1 MTTTEVAT
9 VVTRNPANGRQ
20 LASYPVHSDQDV
32 DQAVGDVFAAG
43 ERWAQVPAGDRA
55 PVFARL
61 AEALEARSTELA
73 ELISAEMGKP
83 LGESA
88 AEVAKCVWACKHYAE
103 NGAAL
108 LEPETIETAAES
120 TTLVYEPLGVIFAVM
135 PWNFP
140 LWQLFRF
147 AVPAVLAGNGILLKH
162 APNVSGCA
170 LAIEELFATAGF
182 PSGLLRSLVIDEARV
197 PDVSSTVIADPRVAA
212 VTLTGSTRA
221 GAHVAAAAGR
231 ALKKSVLELGGSDPF
246 VVLADA
252 DLATAATH
260 AAKSRLMCAGQT
272 CIAAK
277 RIIVHADVAAEFQR
291 LFVDNVSAMV
301 VGDPFAE
308 GTHVGPLARAD
319 ILEQLERQV
328 QGSVALGARV
338 LCGGHR
344 IEGPGHFF
352 APTVLTDVT
361 AAMPVVAEETFGPVA
376 ALIIV
381 SDDDEAVAIA
391 NDTEYGL
398 AASVWSRDTDHAL
411 AVGRRIRSGAL
422 FVNSFVS
429 SDPRVP
435 FGGIKRSGYGRELGA
450 AGVREFTNLRTFWV
464 APQAV

>member
-1 MTTTEVAT
+1 MTTTEVA
-9 VVTRNPANGRQ
+9 VVHTWNPADGRQ
-20 LASYPVHSDQDV
+20 LAAYPVHSDHDV
-32 DQAVGDVFAAG
+32 DLAVGEVVAAQ
-43 ERWAQVPAGDRA
+43 ERWAQVDAANRA
-55 PVFARL
+55 SVFARL
-61 AEALEARSTELA
+61 AEALEVRSTDLA

-83 LGESA
+83 LGEST
-88 AEVAKCVWACKHYAE
+88 AEVAKCVWACRHYAE

-108 LEPETIETAAES
+108 LEPEAIETAAES

-170 LAIEELFATAGF
+170 LAIEELFGDAGF
-182 PSGLLRSLVIDEARV
+182 PSGLLRALIIDEARV
-197 PDVSSTVIADPRVAA
+197 ADVSSMVIADSRVAA

-221 GAHVAAAAGR
+221 GAHVAAAAGK

-252 DLATAATH
+252 DLATAAMH

-277 RIIVHADVAAEFQR
+277 RIIVHADVAAEFER
-291 LFVDNVSAMV
+291 LFVEKVSAMV

-308 GTHVGPLARAD
+308 GTNVGPLARAD

-328 QGSVALGARV
+328 QESVALGARV

-344 IEGPGHFF
+344 IEGSGHFF
-352 APTVLTDVT
+352 APTILTDVT

-381 SDDDEAVAIA
+381 RDDDEAVAVA

-398 AASVWSRDTDHAL
+398 AASVWSRDTNHAL
-411 AVGRRIRSGAL
+411 AVGRRVRSGAL

-464 APQAV
+464 APQAS

>member
-1 MTTTEVAT
+1 MCS
-9 VVTRNPANGRQ
+9 RRGSGGGRPG
-20 LASYPVHSDQDV
+20 S
-32 DQAVGDVFAAG
+32 
-43 ERWAQVPAGDRA
+43 DRA

-61 AEALEARSTELA
+61 AETLEARTAELA

-83 LGESA
+83 IGESV

-108 LEPETIETAAES
+108 LEPESIETAAES

-170 LAIEELFATAGF
+170 LAVEELFAAAGF
-182 PSGLLRSLVIDEARV
+182 PTGLLRSLIIDEARV
-197 PDVSSTVIADPRVAA
+197 PEVSSTVIADPRVAA

-221 GAHVAAAAGR
+221 GAHVAAAAGK

-246 VVLADA
+246 VILADA

-277 RIIVHADVAAEFQR
+277 RIIVHSDVAAEFQR
-291 LFVDNVSAMV
+291 LFVENVSAMV
-301 VGDPFAE
+301 VGDPLAE
-308 GTHVGPLARAD
+308 DTNVGPLARAD

-352 APTVLTDVT
+352 APTILTDVT

-381 SDDDEAVAIA
+381 NDDDEAVAVA

-464 APQAV
+464 APQAS

>member
-20 LASYPVHSDQDV
+20 LASYPVHSDHDV

-43 ERWAQVPAGDRA
+43 ERWAKVPASDRA

-277 RIIVHADVAAEFQR
+277 RIIVHADVAEEFQR

-308 GTHVGPLARAD
+308 GTNVGPLARAD

-435 FGGIKRSGYGRELGA
+435 FGGIKHSGYGRELGA

>member
-9 VVTRNPANGRQ
+9 VVTWNPANGEQ

-32 DQAVGDVFAAG
+32 DQAIGDVYAAG
-43 ERWAQVPAGDRA
+43 ERWAQIPAIERA
-55 PVFARL
+55 PAFARL
-61 AEALEARSTELA
+61 AEALEARSPELA
-73 ELISAEMGKP
+73 ELITAEMGKP

-88 AEVAKCVWACKHYAE
+88 AEVAKCGWACKHYAE

-108 LEPETIETAAES
+108 LEPESIETAAES
-120 TTLVYEPLGVIFAVM
+120 TTVVYEPLGVIFAVM

-147 AVPAVLAGNGILLKH
+147 AVPAVLAGNGVLLKH

-182 PSGLLRSLVIDEARV
+182 PSGLLRSLIIDEARV
-197 PDVSSTVIADPRVAA
+197 PDVSSVIIADPRVAA

-221 GAHVAAAAGR
+221 GAHVAAAAGK

-246 VVLADA
+246 VILADA

-277 RIIVHADVAAEFQR
+277 RIIVHSDVAAEFQR
-291 LFVDNVSAMV
+291 LFVENVSAMV
-301 VGDPFAE
+301 VGDPFAD
-308 GTHVGPLARAD
+308 GTNVGPLARAD
-319 ILEQLERQV
+319 ILEQLDRQV

-352 APTVLTDVT
+352 APTILTDVT
-361 AAMPVVAEETFGPVA
+361 ASMPVVAEETFGPVA
-376 ALIIV
+376 ALIV
-381 SDDDEAVAIA
+381 VKDDDEAVRVA

-398 AASVWSRDTDHAL
+398 AASVWSRDADHAL

-464 APQAV
+464 APQAG